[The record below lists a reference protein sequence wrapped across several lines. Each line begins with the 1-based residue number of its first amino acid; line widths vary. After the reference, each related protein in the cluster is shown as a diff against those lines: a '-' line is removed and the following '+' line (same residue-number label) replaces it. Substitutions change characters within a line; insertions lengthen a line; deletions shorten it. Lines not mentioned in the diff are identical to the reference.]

1 MGFHFLSNSGGKLN
15 RAGHQG
21 HFKKI
26 VYWSHVAR
34 HIQPESIQTGNCLAT
49 ARASVWIPFDR
60 YFTSSHIRLIPC
72 KIYVR
77 FGTCCFT
84 RSASFLVKN
93 YNSLVISDFFGL
105 CDLLRFTNICWL
117 ISNRW
122 QALAFPR
129 LFRYIHIMLTVC
141 QNNS

>member
-34 HIQPESIQTGNCLAT
+34 HIHPESIQTGNCLAT

-60 YFTSSHIRLIPC
+60 HFISSHIRLIPS
-72 KIYVR
+72 KMYVR

-93 YNSLVISDFFGL
+93 DKFLSNQRFLWTLRSATLYEYMLVDIEQMASLG
-105 CDLLRFTNICWL
+105 
-117 ISNRW
+117 
-122 QALAFPR
+122 FPPVVQI
-129 LFRYIHIMLTVC
+129 YPHNVDCTPK
-141 QNNS
+141 